1 MNGEKFR
8 EENWYPGYRTGE
20 RNLYHLRNIYLCAIG
35 AIMAPFKFKWRPDLD
50 KTFKENKAEI
60 VRLVKN
66 GAKMFDPEIVTCL
79 STNCCQTCTG
89 CL

>member
-1 MNGEKFR
+1 
-8 EENWYPGYRTGE
+8 
-20 RNLYHLRNIYLCAIG
+20 
-35 AIMAPFKFKWRPDLD
+35 MAPFKFKWTPDLD